1 MLRFRGY
8 LFIVA
13 LIQRLNLD
21 QVNKLDDFA
30 PTYININ
37 KKLTGFLSVQTGLEV
52 IGDSIVL
59 FYGFLINED

>member
-1 MLRFRGY
+1 MLRLRSY

-13 LIQRLNLD
+13 LIQRLIFE
-21 QVNKLDDFA
+21 QANKLEDFA

-37 KKLTGFLSVQTGLEV
+37 KKLSGFLSVQTGLEV
-52 IGDSIVL
+52 LGDGIVL

>member
-1 MLRFRGY
+1 MLKLRGY

-13 LIQRLNLD
+13 LIQGLILD
-21 QVNKLDDFA
+21 KVNKLEDFA

-37 KKLTGFLSVQTGLEV
+37 KTLTGFVNVQTGLEV
-52 IGDSIVL
+52 IGDGIVL